1 MYKSFQDMNDINNQ
15 EIDIKVFLNFLNR
28 NKKIISAISFITFIF
43 ACIYSL
49 NLKRVWEG
57 QFQIV
62 LNSENKINNNPLLT
76 SGPLSKII
84 GNEELN
90 NLKTKVGI
98 LQSPSVL
105 MPIYEFVNASKNID
119 EENKIIFSKW
129 KKNLLVEL
137 ENDTS
142 ILNIAYRDTDKKVI
156 VPALKK
162 MSLIY
167 QDYSSENKKRYQKL
181 TEEYLLEQI
190 SFYKEKSSTSL
201 KRAQEFAIDQDLVF
215 LDKNALLNEKTEFQN
230 PLSSKFSYLSN
241 INVENIR
248 VEASNEIRKINLKI
262 KKINQISPS
271 DTDTLQYIG
280 STIPGLNK
288 KDSPNELQVIENQ
301 LVELRTKY
309 TDRSRP
315 IIKLLEKRDLT
326 IDLLKTRAIKYLK
339 AAKLE
344 AEALKEAAMRPKGVL
359 LKYKELLREASRDE
373 STLVRL
379 ESDLALIKLEQA
391 KFEDPWELITNPMLL
406 DQPVAPS
413 RTRIG
418 LFGLALGFFFSSL
431 GLFIKERKSG
441 IIFENDNIAYR
452 ISLPIIDVIDLK
464 SNLFNNDEEAFFAK
478 FIKNNSASKIKI
490 IKVGKISSEKI
501 SNFNNLILEINK
513 NIQNKNISFFSDNDD
528 YSKLLSSDLNILIM
542 EQFKI
547 KELDLIHIEKQ
558 KKFFNIKFDGIFFI

>member
-1 MYKSFQDMNDINNQ
+1 MNDINNQ